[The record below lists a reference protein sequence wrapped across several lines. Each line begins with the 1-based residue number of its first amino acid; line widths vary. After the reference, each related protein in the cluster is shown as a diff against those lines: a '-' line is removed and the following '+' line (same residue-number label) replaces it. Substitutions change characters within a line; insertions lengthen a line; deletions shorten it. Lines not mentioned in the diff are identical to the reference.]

1 MSVSLIQL
9 PRTLE
14 QKVIASSDTAAI
26 SLIAAA
32 AGKTVKLWGLVVM
45 GGTSAVLKSDT
56 TALSGVIP
64 TTGLVNLPLPSGNP
78 ADAAYPYFESAVGEA
93 LTITPG
99 ASGLNGVA
107 YYTQD

>member
-1 MSVSLIQL
+1 MTVKLQQL
-9 PRTLE
+9 PSTL
-14 QKVIASSDTAAI
+14 QSKVIASSDTTAI

-32 AGKTVKLWGLVVM
+32 AGKTVKLWGMVVM
-45 GGTSAVLKSDT
+45 GGTSAVVKSNT

-64 TTGLVNLPLPSGNP
+64 TTGLMNLPLPNGNR

-99 ASGLNGVA
+99 ASGLNGMA